1 LLYVR
6 SCHGFPY
13 VSTTL
18 TVSDPCRKLSIRF
31 SADGR
36 HPPLSC
42 LAKSPPLSS
51 TMAMVGDTQL
61 GDINLAAGFPE
72 PDVLAPDVPHSSVYA
87 DETVELPIGSE
98 DQSCTDSVADVDLDR
113 MAIWPPE
120 LCLEHDR
127 VPPALRLTKK

>member
-1 LLYVR
+1 
-6 SCHGFPY
+6 
-13 VSTTL
+13 
-18 TVSDPCRKLSIRF
+18 
-31 SADGR
+31 
-36 HPPLSC
+36 
-42 LAKSPPLSS
+42 
-51 TMAMVGDTQL
+51 MAMVGDTQL